1 MDQFTE
7 VQTSCPELGNVW
19 QVGWQVG
26 QGLLPENTPFPLLS
40 LLPSY
45 MFLQA
50 APRRQAASTGGRELK
65 WLLKN
70 FSSYFL
76 FGSTA
81 YGILV
86 SQPGIELV
94 APCSQAES

>member
-1 MDQFTE
+1 M
-7 VQTSCPELGNVW
+7 SG

-40 LLPSY
+40 LLPSTTCSCRL
-45 MFLQA
+45 LQGERLLA
-50 APRRQAASTGGRELK
+50 LMARELK
-65 WLLKN
+65 WLFKN
-70 FSSYFL
+70 FL
-76 FGSTA
+76 FFIIFFCSTA

-86 SQPGIELV
+86 PRPGIELV